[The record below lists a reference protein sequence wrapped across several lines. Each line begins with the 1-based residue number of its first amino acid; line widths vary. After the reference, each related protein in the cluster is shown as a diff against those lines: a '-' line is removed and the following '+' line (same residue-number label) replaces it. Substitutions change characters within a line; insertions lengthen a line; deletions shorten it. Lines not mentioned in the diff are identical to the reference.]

1 MLDRVDAHC
10 VLTSQ
15 KVLNLLPDPLPE
27 APPGGVIVTDP
38 GLGVFCDNAMDAI
51 IYPLAPKPDVAQK
64 SRWIHNAM
72 AELNKVGIVG
82 VGDAGMRPDD
92 VSILERMAERDELT
106 IRINVMLEC
115 AERNTYCPKEIK
127 GLKLLGSPEGMGADM
142 LMLGGVKIFADG
154 ALGSWGAALLEPYSD
169 KPETS
174 GTMLINGTALVEV
187 VKDVSGFILSKRRYA
202 NVGSGTMLDSRSIST
217 PSEIEQIVQLSMH
230 LRTFLDLTAKDA
242 TKQED

>member
-15 KVLNLLPDPLPE
+15 KVLDLLPDPLPE

-64 SRWIHNAM
+64 SRWFHTAM

-92 VSILERMAERDELT
+92 VSILEGMAERDELT
-106 IRINVMLEC
+106 IRIDVMLEC
-115 AERNTYCPKEIK
+115 AERNTYCPEEIK
-127 GLKLLGSPEGMGADM
+127 GLKLLDSPEGMGADM
-142 LMLGGVKIFADG
+142 LMLGGVKLFADG

-174 GTMLINGTALVEV
+174 GTMLINETALVEV
-187 VKDVSGFILSKRRYA
+187 VKDVSGFPLSRRYS

-217 PSEIEQIVQLSMH
+217 PSETEQIVQLSMH
-230 LRTFLDLTAKDA
+230 LRMFLDLTAKDA

>member
-1 MLDRVDAHC
+1 MLDRVDVHC

-15 KVLNLLPDPLPE
+15 KVLDLLPNPLPE

-64 SRWIHNAM
+64 TRWFKTAM

-82 VGDAGMRPDD
+82 AGDAGMRPKD
-92 VSILERMAERDELT
+92 VSILEKMADRGELT

-115 AERNTYCPKEIK
+115 EERNTFCPEETKI
-127 GLKLLGSPEGMGADM
+127 LKLLDEPKSLGGNM
-142 LMLGGVKIFADG
+142 LMLGGVKLFADG
-154 ALGSWGAALLEPYSD
+154 ALGSWGAALLHPYSD

-174 GTMLINGTALVEV
+174 GTMLINGTELTDV
-187 VKDVSGFILSKRRYA
+187 VKRVS
-202 NVGSGTMLDSRSIST
+202 ST
-217 PSEIEQIVQLSMH
+217 AI
-230 LRTFLDLTAKDA
+230 
-242 TKQED
+242 